1 MMKKEFNRL
10 RREYLS
16 GSLDVMDIDKD
27 PMIQF
32 EAWFLQAVT
41 AGLPEPNA
49 MVLSTA
55 GHNGHVSSRV
65 VLLKGIE
72 AGRFLFFTNYESRKG
87 QQLAEN
93 PHASLL
99 FFWKEL
105 ERQIRVEGTVKK
117 YPRKKSVDYFNQRP
131 LESRI
136 SALISP
142 QSAVIPDRMFL
153 EAMWQG
159 AMLDLAGRDP
169 ECPGNWGGFQLKPD
183 LIEFWQGRE
192 NRLHDRIQFTHSRG
206 RWILE
211 RLAP

>member
-1 MMKKEFNRL
+1 MMNKEINRL
-10 RREYLS
+10 RKEYLS
-16 GSLDVMDIDKD
+16 GSLDENEIDKD

-32 EAWFLQAVT
+32 ESWFLQAVT

-49 MVLSTA
+49 MVLATS
-55 GHNGHVSSRV
+55 GSSGRVSSRV

-72 AGRFLFFTNYESRKG
+72 EGRFLFFTNYESRKG

-93 PHASLL
+93 PQASLL

-131 LESRI
+131 MESRI

-159 AMLDLAGRDP
+159 AMLDLAGKDP
-169 ECPGNWGGFQLKPD
+169 ECPSNWGGFQLKPD

-192 NRLHDRIQFTHSRG
+192 NRLHDRIQFTQSRG